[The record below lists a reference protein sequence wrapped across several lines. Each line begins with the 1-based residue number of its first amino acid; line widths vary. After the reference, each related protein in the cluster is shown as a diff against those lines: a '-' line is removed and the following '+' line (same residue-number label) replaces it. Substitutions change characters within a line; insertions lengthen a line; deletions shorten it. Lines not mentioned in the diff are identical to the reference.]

1 MQRNFVRGKA
11 EQAAQKQNEQ
21 SESPS
26 NYAEEKIS
34 RTAEDAVRD
43 GASLAVREIRSLHQR
58 NNDKH
63 GISSE
68 ADMPEEYQKAPAK
81 GPSRSRPATQQGA
94 GRKAA
99 VQRIVQQQRANAPGG
114 VPESSDALS
123 HRTAQKPI
131 RTREQSIAVPAQ
143 TAQQEAARKA
153 AVQNIVRQ
161 RQTQKQ
167 EKLQIEQAH
176 FSQQVEASK
185 RNSSTIP
192 LPDSQAVFKPMDQ
205 TRSSTVGTAKA
216 DGFHNTVSLDK
227 GTASKGQIPI
237 KKKSD
242 LPIRTKQG
250 AVPIKTAEWASERI
264 VDSTA
269 EKAFQKAQKATI
281 TAAQKSSHAA
291 ATAGRRAVVAAK
303 KAAELAAKLARSA
316 AEAAKALY
324 TAIAAGGVASVL
336 VIVVIV
342 LIGCGAA
349 IFGSQEDDS
358 TEILP
363 LSAEVEAYEPVIRKY
378 AKQSGIP
385 DYVLLIQAVMM
396 QESGGRGNDPMQ
408 ASECGYNTQYP
419 RTPGG
424 ITDPEYSIAVGIQN
438 LADCLQTAGAES
450 PIDLDHIQLAL
461 QGYNYGSGYI
471 TWALQKYGEYSRAN
485 AIEFSLKMAE

>member
-1 MQRNFVRGKA
+1 MPEIKTRQRKNQPVMNTAQRQMQRNFVRSKA
-11 EQAAQKQNEQ
+11 EQAAHRQ
-21 SESPS
+21 SEQPDSPS
-26 NYAEEKIS
+26 NDAEEKIS

-43 GASLAVREIRSLHQR
+43 GVSLAVREIRSLHQR

-81 GPSRSRPATQQGA
+81 GLSRSRPATQQEA

-99 VQRIVQQQRANAPGG
+99 EEKIVQQQQANATGG

-167 EKLQIEQAH
+167 DALQIERAH
-176 FSQQVEASK
+176 FSQQVEAS
-185 RNSSTIP
+185 TINPAAMP
-192 LPDSQAVFKPMDQ
+192 LPDEQAIPMPIWQ
-205 TRSSTVGTAKA
+205 SRNSGIRAATV
-216 DGFHNTVSLDK
+216 DGFHNTD
-227 GTASKGQIPI
+227 SKGLIPI

-250 AVPIKTAEWASERI
+250 AVPIKTAERASEKI
-264 VDSTA
+264 VDATA
-269 EKAFQKAQKATI
+269 EKAFREAQKATI

-336 VIVVIV
+336 VIVIVV

-349 IFGSQEDDS
+349 IFGSQDES
-358 TEILP
+358 TETLP
-363 LSAEVEAYEPVIRKY
+363 LSVEVEAYEPVIRKY
-378 AKQSGIP
+378 AKQYGIP

-396 QESGGRGNDPMQ
+396 QESGAGTTTPCRPPSVVITPSTPEPPE
-408 ASECGYNTQYP
+408 ALRTRNTLFQ
-419 RTPGG
+419 
-424 ITDPEYSIAVGIQN
+424 
-438 LADCLQTAGAES
+438 
-450 PIDLDHIQLAL
+450 
-461 QGYNYGSGYI
+461 
-471 TWALQKYGEYSRAN
+471 
-485 AIEFSLKMAE
+485 

>member
-1 MQRNFVRGKA
+1 MPEIKTRQNQGKPVLSTAQQQMQRSFVKA
-11 EQAAQKQNEQ
+11 RQEQAAQKQNGQ
-21 SESPS
+21 SESPN

-34 RTAEDAVRD
+34 RTAENAVRD
-43 GASLAVREIRSLHQR
+43 GASFAVREIRSLHQR
-58 NNDKH
+58 NDDKH
-63 GISSE
+63 GISLE
-68 ADMPEEYQKAPAK
+68 ADMPEEYQKTPAK
-81 GPSRSRPATQQGA
+81 GPSRSSPATQQEA

-99 VQRIVQQQRANAPGG
+99 VERIVQQQQANATGG

-167 EKLQIEQAH
+167 EKLQIEKAH

-205 TRSSTVGTAKA
+205 TRSSTVGTAKT

-250 AVPIKTAEWASERI
+250 AVPIKTAERASEKL
-264 VDSTA
+264 VDATA
-269 EKAFQKAQKATI
+269 EKAFREAQKATI

-316 AEAAKALY
+316 AEAA
-324 TAIAAGGVASVL
+324 
-336 VIVVIV
+336 
-342 LIGCGAA
+342 
-349 IFGSQEDDS
+349 
-358 TEILP
+358 
-363 LSAEVEAYEPVIRKY
+363 
-378 AKQSGIP
+378 
-385 DYVLLIQAVMM
+385 
-396 QESGGRGNDPMQ
+396 
-408 ASECGYNTQYP
+408 
-419 RTPGG
+419 
-424 ITDPEYSIAVGIQN
+424 
-438 LADCLQTAGAES
+438 
-450 PIDLDHIQLAL
+450 
-461 QGYNYGSGYI
+461 
-471 TWALQKYGEYSRAN
+471 
-485 AIEFSLKMAE
+485 

>member
-1 MQRNFVRGKA
+1 
-11 EQAAQKQNEQ
+11 
-21 SESPS
+21 
-26 NYAEEKIS
+26 
-34 RTAEDAVRD
+34 
-43 GASLAVREIRSLHQR
+43 
-58 NNDKH
+58 
-63 GISSE
+63 
-68 ADMPEEYQKAPAK
+68 MPEEHQEAPTNT
-81 GPSRSRPATQQGA
+81 P
-94 GRKAA
+94 
-99 VQRIVQQQRANAPGG
+99 V
-114 VPESSDALS
+114 
-123 HRTAQKPI
+123 
-131 RTREQSIAVPAQ
+131 VPASESARCRP
-143 TAQQEAARKA
+143 TAQQESSEVYSANPVRTRSYEDTAEAVKELTNSSQQEAGRKA

-216 DGFHNTVSLDK
+216 NSFHNTVSLDK
-227 GTASKGQIPI
+227 GIASKGQIPI

-250 AVPIKTAEWASERI
+250 AVPIKTAEWASEKI

-269 EKAFQKAQKATI
+269 EKAFQEAQKSTI
-281 TAAQKSSHAA
+281 TAVQKSSHAA

-336 VIVVIV
+336 VIVIVV

-349 IFGSQEDDS
+349 IFGSQDES
-358 TEILP
+358 TETLP

-378 AKQSGIP
+378 AKQYGIP
-385 DYVLLIQAVMM
+385 DYVPLIQAVMM

-408 ASECGYNTQYP
+408 ASECGYNTQYNGQQCTQKGRLTMAVTASVHTLQDYLDQAAP
-419 RTPGG
+419 VLLEIPGLSQLMQASG
-424 ITDPEYSIAVGIQN
+424 NSYDVLAGMYPDAAFTLMVMNN
-438 LADCLQTAGAES
+438 LFHHDC
-450 PIDLDHIQLAL
+450 
-461 QGYNYGSGYI
+461 
-471 TWALQKYGEYSRAN
+471 
-485 AIEFSLKMAE
+485 EFSEIHQQAFFAIIDGADIPSVRRRYDLYMDAYWQKHAWDD

>member
-1 MQRNFVRGKA
+1 MPEIKTRQRKNQPVMNTAQRQMQRNFVRSKA
-11 EQAAQKQNEQ
+11 EQAAYRQSEQ
-21 SESPS
+21 SDSPS
-26 NYAEEKIS
+26 NDAEEKIS
-34 RTAEDAVRD
+34 RTAENAVRD

-58 NNDKH
+58 NDDKH

-81 GPSRSRPATQQGA
+81 GPSRSRPATQQEA

-99 VQRIVQQQRANAPGG
+99 VQRIVQQQQANATGG

-161 RQTQKQ
+161 RQARKQ
-167 EKLQIEQAH
+167 DELQIERSH
-176 FSQQVEASK
+176 FSQQVEAFQ
-185 RNSSTIP
+185 RNSSTMP
-192 LPDSQAVFKPMDQ
+192 LQDNQAVPKSMAR

-216 DGFHNTVSLDK
+216 DGFHNADSFVK

-242 LPIRTKQG
+242 LPIRTKRG

-269 EKAFQKAQKATI
+269 EKAFQEAQKATI

-336 VIVVIV
+336 VIVIVV

-349 IFGSQEDDS
+349 IFGSQDES
-358 TEILP
+358 TETLP

-378 AKQSGIP
+378 AKQHGIP

-424 ITDPEYSIAVGIQN
+424 ITDPEYSISVGIQN
-438 LADCLQTAGAES
+438 LADCLQTARAES

-461 QGYNYGSGYI
+461 QGYNFGSGYI
-471 TWALQKYGEYSRAN
+471 
-485 AIEFSLKMAE
+485 I